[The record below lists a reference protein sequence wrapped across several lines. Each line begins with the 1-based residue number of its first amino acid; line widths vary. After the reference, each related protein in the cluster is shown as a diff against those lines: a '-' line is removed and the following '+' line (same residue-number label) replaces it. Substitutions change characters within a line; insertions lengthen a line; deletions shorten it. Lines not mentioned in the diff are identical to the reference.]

1 MSVHLACACMCVH
14 VCACMCMCMCVHVC
28 ACMCMCMC
36 VCRQLYVGKLS
47 NDFRGPQTGNF
58 QMTLEGHYITPKSVP
73 QTHIGR
79 MVRLAES
86 RGRGGYISIQ
96 PMILSHVLRFAYYF
110 PYLLYLFVLKGVT
123 LEHKVLYTVC
133 HLFTKYN
140 LPNFL

>member
-1 MSVHLACACMCVH
+1 
-14 VCACMCMCMCVHVC
+14 
-28 ACMCMCMC
+28 MCMC

-96 PMILSHVLRFAYYF
+96 PMILSHVLRFANYF

-140 LPNFL
+140 LPNFLVTFVNLLSYVVAIFKGSIHILAHKGSEASEK